1 MTATV
6 AGMLD
11 RLHAQA
17 FAISNLATRPSE
29 DRWRAHAVVWPR
41 LALATMRALNNV
53 PAGAATDPAL
63 VLVDSVLNPIARNE
77 WIPRISGTPA
87 ANVPPDKRLVDI
99 TRVLGGIADLLSIGL
114 KDVVSDSTAV
124 LGLRSNLLAP
134 VMVAANWS
142 LATAPDVARNL
153 APRRHLQLV
162 SGIGTAFA
170 FVPVGLRPGQY
181 DDIAAVPHSENS
193 LDAAMH
199 NWLDATKEALATR
212 KGLSGITLQ
221 TIAADLSVLCGVAAA
236 TTNAAIALGQLAE
249 DRGRPVVE
257 AIRDANTKWREA
269 SRWPQTIYLGG
280 VRDTALADASIHL
293 RQTAID
299 TLRDGKSWAD
309 PTVIA
314 KRMNGQDL
322 ASVARRAMH
331 IAAEAAQLHQE
342 GLVRR
347 QMRHAVLA
355 GNVRGAH
362 HHAFLP
368 REALLEADGPQHAAG
383 DGAAHRH
390 AVQLVAQVLV
400 GHVARP
406 PHHLGAALLAKH
418 GCTDHGNAF
427 LGKVRHSRADSRPGE
442 AAACQAPTG
451 STVMAPSGTGQAKAQ
466 SPQPVQRAASTT
478 GRPSSRRRAS
488 PG

>member
-6 AGMLD
+6 AGLLD

-29 DRWRAHAVVWPR
+29 DRWRAHAIVWPR
-41 LALATMRALNNV
+41 LALATMRALNNI
-53 PAGAATDPAL
+53 PAGAATDPEL
-63 VLVDSVLNPIARNE
+63 VLLDSILQPIARSD
-77 WIPRISGTPA
+77 WIPKISDAPV
-87 ANVPPDKRLVDI
+87 ANVPPDKRLVDM

-114 KDVVSDSTAV
+114 KDIVSDSTAI

-153 APRRHLQLV
+153 TPRRHLQLV

-181 DDIAAVPHSENS
+181 DDIAAVPHGENS

-212 KGLSGITLQ
+212 KGLSGVTLQ
-221 TIAADLSVLCGVAAA
+221 TIAADLSVLCGAAAA

-257 AIRDANTKWREA
+257 AISDANAKWREA

-280 VRDTALADASIHL
+280 VRDTGLADASLHL
-293 RQTAID
+293 RQTVID
-299 TLRDGKSWAD
+299 TLRDGKTWAG

-314 KRMNGQDL
+314 TRMHGQDL
-322 ASVARRAMH
+322 AAAGRRTMH
-331 IAAEAAQLHQE
+331 IAAEAAQLQQSAVTNLFFGKDQVMMASRSLE
-342 GLVRR
+342 GATYMNKAVFTARR
-347 QMRHAVLA
+347 
-355 GNVRGAH
+355 RGAWIPM
-362 HHAFLP
+362 P
-368 REALLEADGPQHAAG
+368 RYEPTGVEVCRAATKAVNATTAARLLS
-383 DGAAHRH
+383 
-390 AVQLVAQVLV
+390 VAT
-400 GHVARP
+400 ARP
-406 PHHLGAALLAKH
+406 AVAPSMPSPPTAVDFTQGRIAALGTA
-418 GCTDHGNAF
+418 TP
-427 LGKVRHSRADSRPGE
+427 S
-442 AAACQAPTG
+442 APAQRLTNEPPFG
-451 STVMAPSGTGQAKAQ
+451 MGTGGP
-466 SPQPVQRAASTT
+466 SPSPPGPSM
-478 GRPSSRRRAS
+478 RP
-488 PG
+488 

>member
-6 AGMLD
+6 AGLLD

-17 FAISNLATRPSE
+17 FAICNLATRPSE

-53 PAGAATDPAL
+53 PAGAATDPEL
-63 VLVDSVLNPIARNE
+63 VLVDSILQPIARNE
-77 WIPRISGTPA
+77 WMPRISDTPA
-87 ANVPPDKRLVDI
+87 SSVPPDKRLVDM
-99 TRVLGGIADLLSIGL
+99 TRVLGGIADLLSVGL
-114 KDVVSDSTAV
+114 KEVVSDSTAI

-153 APRRHLQLV
+153 TPRRHLQLV

-199 NWLDATKEALATR
+199 NWLDAAKEGLGTR
-212 KGLSGITLQ
+212 KGLSGVTLQ
-221 TIAADLSVLCGVAAA
+221 TIAADLSVLCGAAAA
-236 TTNAAIALGQLAE
+236 TTNAAIVLGQLAE
-249 DRGRPVVE
+249 DRGGPVVE
-257 AIRDANTKWREA
+257 AISDANAKWREA

-293 RQTAID
+293 RQTVID

-314 KRMNGQDL
+314 TRMKDQDP

-331 IAAEAAQLHQE
+331 IAAEAAQLQQAAVTNLFFGRDRVMMASRSLE
-342 GLVRR
+342 GATYMNKAVFTARR
-347 QMRHAVLA
+347 
-355 GNVRGAH
+355 RGAWIPM
-362 HHAFLP
+362 P
-368 REALLEADGPQHAAG
+368 RYEPAGVEVYRAATNAANATTAARLLS
-383 DGAAHRH
+383 
-390 AVQLVAQVLV
+390 VAT
-400 GHVARP
+400 ARP
-406 PHHLGAALLAKH
+406 AAAPSIASPPTAVEFTRGRIAAL
-418 GCTDHGNAF
+418 GTTTP
-427 LGKVRHSRADSRPGE
+427 S
-442 AAACQAPTG
+442 AP
-451 STVMAPSGTGQAKAQ
+451 APRLTQEPPFGLGTGGPGSSGQ
-466 SPQPVQRAASTT
+466 SPSI
-478 GRPSSRRRAS
+478 SR
-488 PG
+488 

>member
-17 FAISNLATRPSE
+17 FAISNLATRPCE

-53 PAGAATDPAL
+53 PAGAVTDPEL
-63 VLVDSVLNPIARNE
+63 VLVDSILNPIARSE
-77 WIPRISGTPA
+77 WIPRISDTPT
-87 ANVPPDKRLVDI
+87 ANVPPDKRLVDM

-114 KDVVSDSTAV
+114 TDVVSDSTAI

-142 LATAPDVARNL
+142 LATAPDVARNVT
-153 APRRHLQLV
+153 PRRHLQLV

-181 DDIAAVPHSENS
+181 DDIAAVPHGENS

-221 TIAADLSVLCGVAAA
+221 TIAADLSVLCGAAA
-236 TTNAAIALGQLAE
+236 ASTNAAIALGQLAE

-257 AIRDANTKWREA
+257 AISDANTKWREA

-280 VRDTALADASIHL
+280 VRDTGLADASIHL
-293 RQTAID
+293 RQTVVD

-309 PTVIA
+309 PAAIA
-314 KRMNGQDL
+314 TGMNGQDL

-331 IAAEAAQLHQE
+331 IAAEAAELQQAAVTNLFFGKDQVMMASRSLE
-342 GLVRR
+342 GATYMNKAVFTARR
-347 QMRHAVLA
+347 
-355 GNVRGAH
+355 RGTWIPM
-362 HHAFLP
+362 P
-368 REALLEADGPQHAAG
+368 RYEPTGVEVYQTATHAANATT
-383 DGAAHRH
+383 AAR
-390 AVQLVAQVLV
+390 LLSVAT
-400 GHVARP
+400 ARP
-406 PHHLGAALLAKH
+406 VVSPSMPSPPVAVDFTQGRIAAV
-418 GCTDHGNAF
+418 GTTT
-427 LGKVRHSRADSRPGE
+427 ST
-442 AAACQAPTG
+442 APDQRLTQDPPFGMGTG
-451 STVMAPSGTGQAKAQ
+451 GPFPSPSG
-466 SPQPVQRAASTT
+466 
-478 GRPSSRRRAS
+478 PSVPR
-488 PG
+488 

>member
-6 AGMLD
+6 AGLLD

-53 PAGAATDPAL
+53 PAGAATDHEL
-63 VLVDSVLNPIARNE
+63 VLVDSILQPIARNE
-77 WIPRISGTPA
+77 WIPKISDTPA
-87 ANVPPDKRLVDI
+87 ANVPPDKRLVDM
-99 TRVLGGIADLLSIGL
+99 TRVLGGVADLLSIGL
-114 KDVVSDSTAV
+114 KDVVSDSTAI

-142 LATAPDVARNL
+142 LATAPDVARNVT
-153 APRRHLQLV
+153 PRRHLQLV

-199 NWLDATKEALATR
+199 NWLDAAKEALATR
-212 KGLSGITLQ
+212 KGLSGVTLQ
-221 TIAADLSVLCGVAAA
+221 TIAADLSVLCGSAAA
-236 TTNAAIALGQLAE
+236 TANAAIALAQLPE

-257 AIRDANTKWREA
+257 AISDANAKWREA

-280 VRDTALADASIHL
+280 VRDTPLADASIHL
-293 RQTAID
+293 RQTVID

-314 KRMNGQDL
+314 TRMKGQDL
-322 ASVARRAMH
+322 ASVSRRAMH
-331 IAAEAAQLHQE
+331 IAGEVAQLHQAAVTNLFFGKDRVMMASRSLE
-342 GLVRR
+342 GATYMNKAVFTARR
-347 QMRHAVLA
+347 RGIWIPMPRYEPSGVEVYRAA
-355 GNVRGAH
+355 TNAANVTTAAR
-362 HHAFLP
+362 
-368 REALLEADGPQHAAG
+368 LLC
-383 DGAAHRH
+383 
-390 AVQLVAQVLV
+390 VAT
-400 GHVARP
+400 ARP
-406 PHHLGAALLAKH
+406 
-418 GCTDHGNAF
+418 
-427 LGKVRHSRADSRPGE
+427 
-442 AAACQAPTG
+442 AAAPSIPSPPTAVDFTQGRIAARGTATLSPSTQRLTNEPPFGMGIGGPG
-451 STVMAPSGTGQAKAQ
+451 SSGPAPSM
-466 SPQPVQRAASTT
+466 
-478 GRPSSRRRAS
+478 GR
-488 PG
+488 

>member
-63 VLVDSVLNPIARNE
+63 VLVDSVLNPIVRNE

-221 TIAADLSVLCGVAAA
+221 TIAADLSVLCGAAAA

-331 IAAEAAQLHQE
+331 IAAEAAQLHQDAVTNLFFGKDRVMMASRSLE
-342 GLVRR
+342 GATYMNKAVFTARR
-347 QMRHAVLA
+347 
-355 GNVRGAH
+355 RGTWIPM
-362 HHAFLP
+362 P
-368 REALLEADGPQHAAG
+368 RYEPTGVEVYRAAANAANATNAARLLS
-383 DGAAHRH
+383 
-390 AVQLVAQVLV
+390 VAT
-400 GHVARP
+400 ARP
-406 PHHLGAALLAKH
+406 A
-418 GCTDHGNAF
+418 
-427 LGKVRHSRADSRPGE
+427 V
-442 AAACQAPTG
+442 
-451 STVMAPSGTGQAKAQ
+451 APSIPSPPTAVDFTQGRIAARGTTTPSAPAQ
-466 SPQPVQRAASTT
+466 RLTQEPPFGMGPGGPPPSPA
-478 GRPSSRRRAS
+478 GPSVPR
-488 PG
+488 

>member
-53 PAGAATDPAL
+53 PAGAATDPEL
-63 VLVDSVLNPIARNE
+63 VLVDSILQPIARDE
-77 WIPRISGTPA
+77 WIPKISDTRA
-87 ANVPPDKRLVDI
+87 ANVPPDKRLVDM
-99 TRVLGGIADLLSIGL
+99 TRVLGAIADLLSIGL
-114 KDVVSDSTAV
+114 KDVVSDSTAI

-142 LATAPDVARNL
+142 LATAPDVARNMT
-153 APRRHLQLV
+153 PRRHLQLV

-181 DDIAAVPHSENS
+181 DDIAAVPHSEQS
-193 LDAAMH
+193 LDAAMN
-199 NWLDATKEALATR
+199 NWLDATKEALGTR
-212 KGLSGITLQ
+212 KGLSGVTLQ
-221 TIAADLSVLCGVAAA
+221 TIAADLSVLCGAATA
-236 TTNAAIALGQLAE
+236 TTNAAIAIGQLAE

-257 AIRDANTKWREA
+257 AISDAYAKWRDA

-280 VRDTALADASIHL
+280 VRDTGLADASIHL
-293 RQTAID
+293 RQTVVD

-314 KRMNGQDL
+314 ARMNGQDL

-331 IAAEAAQLHQE
+331 TAAEAAQLQQAAVTNLFFGKDRVMMAARSLE
-342 GLVRR
+342 GATYMNKAVFTARR
-347 QMRHAVLA
+347 
-355 GNVRGAH
+355 RGTWIPM
-362 HHAFLP
+362 P
-368 REALLEADGPQHAAG
+368 RYEPTGVQVYRAATNAATATTSARLLS
-383 DGAAHRH
+383 
-390 AVQLVAQVLV
+390 VAT
-400 GHVARP
+400 ARP
-406 PHHLGAALLAKH
+406 A
-418 GCTDHGNAF
+418 
-427 LGKVRHSRADSRPGE
+427 V
-442 AAACQAPTG
+442 
-451 STVMAPSGTGQAKAQ
+451 APSVPSPPTAVDFTQGRIAARGTTTPSAGAQ
-466 SPQPVQRAASTT
+466 GLTQGPPFGMGPGGPPPSPA
-478 GRPSSRRRAS
+478 GPSVPR
-488 PG
+488 

>member
-17 FAISNLATRPSE
+17 FAISNLAAQPSE

-41 LALATMRALNNV
+41 LALVTMRALNNV
-53 PAGAATDPAL
+53 PVGAASDPAL
-63 VLVDSVLNPIARNE
+63 VLVDSILNPIARNE
-77 WIPRISGTPA
+77 WIPKNSAPPA
-87 ANVPPDKRLVDI
+87 ANVPPDKRLVDM

-114 KDVVSDSTAV
+114 KDVVSDSTAI

-153 APRRHLQLV
+153 TPRRHLQLV

-170 FVPVGLRPGQY
+170 LVPVGLRPGQY

-212 KGLSGITLQ
+212 KGLSGLTLQ
-221 TIAADLSVLCGVAAA
+221 TIAADLSVLCGAAAA

-257 AIRDANTKWREA
+257 AISDANAKWREA

-280 VRDTALADASIHL
+280 VRDTSLADASIHL
-293 RQTAID
+293 RQTVLD
-299 TLRDGKSWAD
+299 TLRDGNSWAD
-309 PTVIA
+309 PTVIDA
-314 KRMNGQDL
+314 RMKGQGL
-322 ASVARRAMH
+322 GSAARRAMH
-331 IAAEAAQLHQE
+331 IAAEAAQLQQAAVTNLFFGKDRVMMTSRSLE
-342 GLVRR
+342 GATYMNTAVFTARR
-347 QMRHAVLA
+347 
-355 GNVRGAH
+355 RGTWIPM
-362 HHAFLP
+362 P
-368 REALLEADGPQHAAG
+368 RYEPTGVEVYRAATNATTATTAARLLS
-383 DGAAHRH
+383 
-390 AVQLVAQVLV
+390 VAT
-400 GHVARP
+400 ARP
-406 PHHLGAALLAKH
+406 
-418 GCTDHGNAF
+418 
-427 LGKVRHSRADSRPGE
+427 
-442 AAACQAPTG
+442 
-451 STVMAPSGTGQAKAQ
+451 APSMRSPLTAVDFTQGRIASLRTTTPSAPAQQLTQEPPFGMGTGGPGSSGQ
-466 SPQPVQRAASTT
+466 SPTI
-478 GRPSSRRRAS
+478 GR
-488 PG
+488 

>member
-6 AGMLD
+6 AGLLD

-53 PAGAATDPAL
+53 PAGAATESEL
-63 VLVDSVLNPIARNE
+63 VLVGSILQPIARNE
-77 WIPRISGTPA
+77 WIPKSSGTPA
-87 ANVPPDKRLVDI
+87 ANFPPDKRLVDM

-114 KDVVSDSTAV
+114 KDVVSDSTAI

-142 LATAPDVARNL
+142 LATAPDVARNVT
-153 APRRHLQLV
+153 PRRHLQLV

-199 NWLDATKEALATR
+199 NWLDATKEALTTR
-212 KGLSGITLQ
+212 KGLSGVTLQ
-221 TIAADLSVLCGVAAA
+221 TIAADLSVLCGAAAA
-236 TTNAAIALGQLAE
+236 TTNSAIALGQLAE

-257 AIRDANTKWREA
+257 AISDANAEWREA

-293 RQTAID
+293 RQTVID

-309 PTVIA
+309 PAVVAT
-314 KRMNGQDL
+314 RMKGQDL

-331 IAAEAAQLHQE
+331 IAAEAAQLQQSAVTNLFFGKDRVMMASRSLE
-342 GLVRR
+342 GATYMNKAVFTARR
-347 QMRHAVLA
+347 RGTWLPMPRYEPTGVEVYRAATNAVNA
-355 GNVRGAH
+355 TTAAR
-362 HHAFLP
+362 
-368 REALLEADGPQHAAG
+368 LLS
-383 DGAAHRH
+383 
-390 AVQLVAQVLV
+390 VAT
-400 GHVARP
+400 ARP
-406 PHHLGAALLAKH
+406 AAPSMPPSPTAVDFTQGRIAALR
-418 GCTDHGNAF
+418 TTTP
-427 LGKVRHSRADSRPGE
+427 S
-442 AAACQAPTG
+442 APAQRQTQEPPFGTG
-451 STVMAPSGTGQAKAQ
+451 SGGPE
-466 SPQPVQRAASTT
+466 
-478 GRPSSRRRAS
+478 SRT
-488 PG
+488 PGFGISR

>member
-17 FAISNLATRPSE
+17 FAISNLATHPSDE
-29 DRWRAHAVVWPR
+29 RWRAHAVVWPR

-53 PAGAATDPAL
+53 PAGAAADPEL
-63 VLVDSVLNPIARNE
+63 VLVDSILQPIARNE
-77 WIPRISGTPA
+77 WIPTNSDAPP
-87 ANVPPDKRLVDI
+87 ANVPPDKRLVDM

-114 KDVVSDSTAV
+114 KDVVSDSTAI

-142 LATAPDVARNL
+142 LATAPDVARNMT
-153 APRRHLQLV
+153 PRRHLQLV

-181 DDIAAVPHSENS
+181 DDIAAVPHTESS

-199 NWLDATKEALATR
+199 NWLDATKDALATR
-212 KGLSGITLQ
+212 KGLSGVTLQ
-221 TIAADLSVLCGVAAA
+221 TIAADLSVLCGTAAA
-236 TTNAAIALGQLAE
+236 TTRTAIALGQLAE

-257 AIRDANTKWREA
+257 AISEANAKWREA

-280 VRDTALADASIHL
+280 VRDTGLADASIHL
-293 RQTAID
+293 RQTVVD

-314 KRMNGQDL
+314 ARMNGQDL

-331 IAAEAAQLHQE
+331 TAAEAAQLQQAAVTNLFFGKDQVMMASRSLE
-342 GLVRR
+342 GATYMNKAVFTARR
-347 QMRHAVLA
+347 RGTWIPMPRYEPTGVEVYRAATTAANATAAARLLSVATARPAAAPSTPTAVDFTQGRIA
-355 GNVRGAH
+355 
-362 HHAFLP
+362 
-368 REALLEADGPQHAAG
+368 
-383 DGAAHRH
+383 
-390 AVQLVAQVLV
+390 
-400 GHVARP
+400 VARTATPSP
-406 PHHLGAALLAKH
+406 PAQRLTQEPPFGM
-418 GCTDHGNAF
+418 G
-427 LGKVRHSRADSRPGE
+427 
-442 AAACQAPTG
+442 TG
-451 STVMAPSGTGQAKAQ
+451 GPSPSPSG
-466 SPQPVQRAASTT
+466 
-478 GRPSSRRRAS
+478 SSVTR
-488 PG
+488 